1 MLRQYSKEAEMI
13 VMTLPLPRY
22 KGKLIIWMEDI
33 RSTLTDIK
41 LSFQKGSE
49 SSPLC
54 CMVGRDDKV
63 SKSIKLHNTPFLVRD
78 MPPSLLIRGNQETV
92 LTFYS

>member
-33 RSTLTDIK
+33 RSTLTDINYP
-41 LSFQKGSE
+41 FRKGQ
-49 SSPLC
+49 SPALYAAWLDV
-54 CMVGRDDKV
+54 MTK
-63 SKSIKLHNTPFLVRD
+63 
-78 MPPSLLIRGNQETV
+78 
-92 LTFYS
+92 